1 MERSPRQQAVGRRC
15 AGAHSNPTSPTTFF
29 SQAMKDQKVDRSVRR
44 QFQTLHEL
52 LNLL

>member
-1 MERSPRQQAVGRRC
+1 MERRQAC
-15 AGAHSNPTSPTTFF
+15 PSNPTSPTTFF
-29 SQAMKDQKVDRSVRR
+29 SLAMKDQKVDRSVRR